1 MRKVRN
7 WPGLIPAA
15 ALLAGLSAIGMTTAP
30 SPTSAA
36 DNCLKLEAFSANIIS
51 HGGSTTVIPAA
62 GFLKARQLLQKTST
76 HEAVEADA
84 AYFDEMPDGSSGIVF
99 ANKSC
104 ISAIWLTP
112 PFVPRATLKSMLL
125 EDKPQA
131 PVPAG
136 EQPLA
141 PGMARA

>member
-1 MRKVRN
+1 MRRARN
-7 WPGLIPAA
+7 WPGLVPAA
-15 ALLAGLSAIGMTTAP
+15 AFLAGISLIGMTTAS

-36 DNCLKLEAFSANIIS
+36 DKCLKLEAFSANIIG
-51 HGGSTTVIPAA
+51 HGGSATVIPAA
-62 GFLKARQLLQKTST
+62 GFLKAQQLLQKTST

-84 AYFDEMPDGSSGIVF
+84 AYFDEMPDGSSAIVF

-112 PFVPRATLKSMLL
+112 PFVPRATLKAMLL

-136 EQPLA
+136 EERLA